1 MSDPEC
7 SCEQN
12 AVKLSEL
19 EKRLTLYQAQIVREV
34 ELASKVLDERMK
46 HSNNLIAMLQTWQGT
61 TLPRAEYGL
70 SHNALAA
77 KLDVVEKAAAN
88 MEGRF
93 VILALAFALIA
104 AVAGAIAHWAM
115 K

>member
-19 EKRLTLYQAQIVREV
+19 EKRLTLYQAQTVREV

-46 HSNNLIAMLQTWQGT
+46 HSNNLITMLQSWQAT
-61 TLPRAEYGL
+61 TLPRTEYLL
-70 SHNALAA
+70 SHNALAG
-77 KLDVVEKAAAN
+77 KLEVVEKAAAN
-88 MEGRF
+88 MDGRF